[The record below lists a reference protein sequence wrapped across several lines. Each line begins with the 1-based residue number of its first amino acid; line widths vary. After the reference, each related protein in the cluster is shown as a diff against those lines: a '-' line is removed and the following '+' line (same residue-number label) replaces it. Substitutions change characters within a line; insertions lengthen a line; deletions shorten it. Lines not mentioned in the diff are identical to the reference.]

1 MPIRRLLTLLLL
13 LVGLL
18 ALPFP
23 AGAGVRTDAEL
34 ARVTN
39 ADRQQRGRSRLA
51 TSPALAKLARAH
63 SVAMANRSASRFGGR
78 CVGSALWH
86 NDISRGSGRWVWL
99 GQNVGCITMGRGGMR
114 PAIRGLQNAFLSS
127 PGHRANILSTR
138 ANAFGV
144 GTHIRGR
151 TIWVTVNFKQV
162 PG

>member
-13 LVGLL
+13 LVGLF
-18 ALPFP
+18 ALTSP

-39 ADRQQRGRSRLA
+39 ADRQRLGRFRLA

-63 SVAMANRSASRFGGR
+63 SLAMANRSARRHGGR
-78 CVGSALWH
+78 CAGSALWH
-86 NDISRGSGRWVWL
+86 NDIRRGSGRWTWL

-114 PAIRGLQNAFLSS
+114 PAIRALQNAFLRS
-127 PGHRANILSTR
+127 PGHRATLVSRR

-144 GTHIRGR
+144 GTYIRGR